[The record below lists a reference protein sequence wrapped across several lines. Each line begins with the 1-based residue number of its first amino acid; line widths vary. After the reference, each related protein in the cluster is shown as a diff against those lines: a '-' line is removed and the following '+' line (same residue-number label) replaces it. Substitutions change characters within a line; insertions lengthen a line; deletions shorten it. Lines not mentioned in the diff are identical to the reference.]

1 MNQYNLIMLLLG
13 LAALSM
19 AWLPIISRKTRIS
32 YSIIFVIAGIAI
44 FALWRSILPLPHP
57 IKDNEF
63 TLRLTEVVV
72 IISLMGSGLRIDQ
85 PFSLRSWKIP
95 LRLVSVTM
103 ILSILLVTLGAVY
116 LLGLSWPTSLLL
128 GAVLAPTDP
137 VLASDV
143 QVAPPNTPDAS
154 DVKFHLTAE
163 AGMND
168 GSAFPFTWL
177 AILAAKATGDLP
189 HLGEWAIYYLLYKVV
204 AGILCGWLIG
214 KALGWMLFT
223 LPKKNKGWKITDGLV
238 SLAATLVVYSLTE
251 MAHAYGF
258 IAVFV
263 AAVTIRNS
271 ELRHELHETLHEFI
285 DQMERILV
293 AVVLLLFGGSL
304 IDNLLSPLTLSMF
317 FFCLVFVFVIR
328 PLTAVV
334 VLKGSGMTRGERMAV
349 AFFGIKG
356 IGSFYYLAFALSKED
371 FDEPDTLWAI
381 TGCIVLISII
391 IHGLTATSVMKKLE

>member
-1 MNQYNLIMLLLG
+1 
-13 LAALSM
+13 
-19 AWLPIISRKTRIS
+19 
-32 YSIIFVIAGIAI
+32 
-44 FALWRSILPLPHP
+44 
-57 IKDNEF
+57 
-63 TLRLTEVVV
+63 
-72 IISLMGSGLRIDQ
+72 
-85 PFSLRSWKIP
+85 
-95 LRLVSVTM
+95 
-103 ILSILLVTLGAVY
+103 
-116 LLGLSWPTSLLL
+116 LL

-177 AILAAKATGDLP
+177 AILAAKAMGDLP
-189 HLGEWAIYYLLYKVV
+189 NLGEWAIYYLLYKVV
-204 AGILCGWLIG
+204 AGVLCGWLIG

-223 LPKKNKGWKITDGLV
+223 LPKKNKAWKITDGLV
-238 SLAATLVVYSLTE
+238 SLAATLVVYSITE

-304 IDNLLSPLTLSMF
+304 IDNLLSPLTLAMF

-334 VLKGSGMTRGERMAV
+334 VLKGSGMTKGERMAV

>member
-1 MNQYNLIMLLLG
+1 MNRYNLIMLLLG

-19 AWLPIISRKTRIS
+19 AWLPIISKKTRIS
-32 YSIIFVIAGIAI
+32 YSIVFVIAGIAL
-44 FALWRSILPLPHP
+44 FASLRSILPLPHP
-57 IKDNEF
+57 LKDNEF
-63 TLRLTEVVV
+63 TLHLTEVVV

-95 LRLVSVTM
+95 FRLVSITM
-103 ILSILLVTLGAVY
+103 LLSILLVTLGAFY
-116 LLGLSWPTSLLL
+116 LLGLSLPTSLLL

-143 QVAPPNTPDAS
+143 QVAPPNTPDAN

-177 AILAAKATGDLP
+177 AILVSQAMGDVP
-189 HLGEWAIYYLLYKVV
+189 DLGEWAVYYLLYKVLV
-204 AGILCGWLIG
+204 GLICGWLIG

-238 SLAATLVVYSLTE
+238 SLAVTFVVYAITE
-251 MAHAYGF
+251 MVAGYGF

-271 ELRHELHETLHEFI
+271 EMKHELHETLHEFI

-293 AVVLLLFGGSL
+293 AIVLLLFGGSL
-304 IDNLLSPLTLSMF
+304 IENLLNPLTLAMF
-317 FFCLVFVFVIR
+317 FFCLVFVFVVR
-328 PLTAVV
+328 PLTAVL
-334 VLKGSGMTRGERMAV
+334 VLKGSGMTRGERLAV

-356 IGSFYYLAFALSKED
+356 IGSFYYLAFALSED
-371 FDEPDTLWAI
+371 RFDEPDILWAI